1 MRGQLPEIPVV
12 VVSGSED
19 GSTINKCMD
28 LGASGF
34 IPKSAP
40 LDVLSQAVEQVLLGE
55 EWLPEGVDTALNPLA
70 MKRRGWLKRLVR

>member
-28 LGASGF
+28 WVPVIHSC
-34 IPKSAP
+34 AP

-55 EWLPEGVDTALNPLA
+55 EWLLKASTPARTLRQ
-70 MKRRGWLKRLVR
+70 RRA